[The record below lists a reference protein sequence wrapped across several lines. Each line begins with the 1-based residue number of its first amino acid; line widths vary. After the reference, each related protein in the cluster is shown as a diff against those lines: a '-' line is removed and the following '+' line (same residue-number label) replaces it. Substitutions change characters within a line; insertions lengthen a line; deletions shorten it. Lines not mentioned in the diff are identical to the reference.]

1 MFVPD
6 DAPPFALYCAPYG
19 GLGLRARSFRAARA
33 RIDGLLA
40 GAAEVVQT
48 TAELS
53 VFEPAGRA
61 LVEDLLGRPIERD
74 TAYAGSGRATLDTTG
89 AVRRAD
95 HAHDALAAEAWQRFG
110 APHTSGARQ
119 HRGVFH
125 VEWRWLVEDAAA
137 AAAALDAWSPFVEAH
152 DREMLDDFAT
162 RVGVRAIW
170 AARLRV
176 ASGLVAAPFP
186 PSSIHAHLRG
196 KHASAFLDLVLPHV
210 AATPAFDADYAAV
223 NQALGITVP
232 RGGYKLNAPKKR
244 GTGRVYKRLPP
255 G

>member
-1 MFVPD
+1 MFVPH
-6 DAPPFALYCAPYG
+6 DAPPFAIYCAPYG
-19 GLGLRARSFRAARA
+19 GLGLRARSYRAARA

-40 GAAEVVQT
+40 GAADVVQT

-61 LVEDLLGRPIERD
+61 LVEALLGRSIDRD
-74 TAYAGSGRATLDTTG
+74 TAYAGSGHATLDTAG
-89 AVRRAD
+89 AVVRTG

-119 HRGVFH
+119 DRGAFH
-125 VEWRWLVEDAAA
+125 VEWRWLVEDATAA
-137 AAAALDAWSPFVEAH
+137 ATALEAWSPFVDAH
-152 DREMLDDFAT
+152 DREMHDDYAT

-170 AARLRV
+170 GARLRV

-186 PSSIHAHLRG
+186 PSSIHAHLGG

-210 AATPAFDADYAAV
+210 AVTPAFDADYAAV

-232 RGGYKLNAPKKR
+232 RSGYKLNAPKKR
-244 GTGRVYKRLPP
+244 GAGRVYKRLPP

>member
-19 GLGLRARSFRAARA
+19 GLGLRARSYRAARA
-33 RIDGLLA
+33 RIDGLLT
-40 GAAEVVQT
+40 GAAEVVLK

-53 VFEPAGRA
+53 VFEPAGRP
-61 LVEDLLGRPIERD
+61 LVEDLLGRSIDRE
-74 TAYAGSGRATLDTTG
+74 TAYAGSGRATLDTAG
-89 AVRRAD
+89 AVGRAG
-95 HAHDALAAEAWQRFG
+95 HAHDTLAAEAWQRFG
-110 APHTSGARQ
+110 VPHTSGARQ
-119 HRGVFH
+119 DRGAFH
-125 VEWRWLVEDAAA
+125 VEWRWLVEDPAATT
-137 AAAALDAWSPFVEAH
+137 AALDAWSPFVEAH
-152 DREMLDDFAT
+152 DREMHDDYAT

-170 AARLRV
+170 EARLQV

-196 KHASAFLDLVLPHV
+196 RHASAFLDVVLPHV

-244 GTGRVYKRLPP
+244 GAGRVYKRLPP